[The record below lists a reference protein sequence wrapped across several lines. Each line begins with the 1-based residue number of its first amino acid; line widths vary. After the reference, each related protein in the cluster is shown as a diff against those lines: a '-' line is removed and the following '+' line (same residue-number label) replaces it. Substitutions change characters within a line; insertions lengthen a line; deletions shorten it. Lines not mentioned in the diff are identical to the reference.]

1 MALSSKHLLL
11 YKLSV
16 ERHTV
21 ARRLH
26 WLRAGRHLART
37 CSADDARFCYK
48 VTRHSSILM
57 RRLGDVDMQL
67 QQNKITNLRLAAA
80 AINHIVIAPDET
92 FSFWYLIG
100 EPTARRGYVEGLL
113 IHSGRMARG
122 IGGGL
127 CQLSNLIHWMALH
140 TPLRVT
146 ERNHHQFDAFPDSG
160 RVLPF
165 GSGATVFYNYV
176 DLQLTNPTEQPFRLS
191 LWLTDS
197 DLCGSI
203 ESATPLPVK
212 YHVRERDHRF
222 VRRGG
227 QLYRENWL
235 YRDVRDRASGNLL
248 GEELI
253 THNFAPVM
261 YELSPEQA
269 ALVVDEDMA
278 PALATQA
285 A

>member
-1 MALSSKHLLL
+1 MALSSKHPWL
-11 YKLSV
+11 YQLSV
-16 ERHTV
+16 QRHTL
-21 ARRLH
+21 ARRMN
-26 WLRAGRHLART
+26 WLRARRQLART
-37 CSADDARFCYK
+37 RSADDARFRYK

-57 RRLGDVDMQL
+57 RHLGDVDMQL
-67 QQNKITNLRLAAA
+67 QRNKITNLRLAAGQ
-80 AINHIVIAPDET
+80 INHIVLAPGET

-140 TPLRVT
+140 SPLIVT

-176 DLQLTNPTEQPFRLS
+176 DLQLTNPTDQAFRLS
-191 LWLTDS
+191 VWLTDS
-197 DLCGSI
+197 ELCGSI
-203 ESATPLPVK
+203 ESDAPVPLK

-227 QLYRENWL
+227 RLYRENWL
-235 YRDVRDRASGNLL
+235 YREARDRATGNLV

-269 ALVVDEDMA
+269 AAVVDEEA
-278 PALATQA
+278 PPALATQA

>member
-1 MALSSKHLLL
+1 MALSSKHPLL

-37 CSADDARFCYK
+37 RSTDDARFRYK

-80 AINHIVIAPDET
+80 AINQIVIAPGET

-122 IGGGL
+122 VGGGL

-140 TPLRVT
+140 TPLQVT

-191 LWLTDS
+191 LWLTDNE
-197 DLCGSI
+197 LCGSI
-203 ESATPLPVK
+203 ESDTPVPVK
-212 YHVRERDHRF
+212 YHVRERNHRF

-269 ALVVDEDMA
+269 ATVVDEDA
-278 PALATQA
+278 SPALVTQA